1 MVEDSLLLLYTAF
14 ALVVGIAAGYFLR
27 ILVSRG
33 KRGSMELEVK
43 QIILNAREEAKNILR
58 DAQKKSDEEREKILE
73 ETKEAENK
81 LSLTENKLSLTENR
95 LIKKEELLDKRQI
108 SLDMEAAELKER
120 TEAHEKHAD
129 ALSEYERELEKKLST
144 IAGMSQEDAVNEIM
158 RLAEKEQGE
167 DILQRLYKLE
177 ASGEDQVE
185 AKARD
190 ILVSTIHRL
199 GNSTPSEIMSTSI
212 ELEDEDIK
220 GKIIGKEGRNIRAF
234 EKAAGVELVID
245 DTPNTILI
253 SSFDPVRRHTAKL
266 ALENLIKDGRIQPAK
281 IEEEVEKAEEE
292 MQRIMKEKGEEA
304 VYECGIYNLD
314 TRIVSILGRLYFRT
328 SYGQNVLLHSVEVAH
343 LAGMLAEE
351 VGADVMVAKTA
362 GLVHDIGKAADHHM
376 QGSHVEIG
384 RRILQKFDAKE
395 EVITAMQA
403 HHEDYPYE
411 TLESKIVQVA
421 DSISASRPGAR
432 KDTIENYLKRLGELE
447 ELALSFEGAEKAY
460 ALQAGREIRVFV
472 TPEEISDLEAHE
484 LAKKIARKIEKELRY
499 PGEIKVNVI
508 RESRVI
514 EYAR

>member
-81 LSLTENKLSLTENR
+81 LSLTENR

-108 SLDMEAAELKER
+108 ALDMEAAELKER
-120 TEAHEKHAD
+120 TETHEKHAG
-129 ALSEYERELEKKLST
+129 ALSEYEQKLEKKLST
-144 IAGMSQEDAVNEIM
+144 IAGMSREDAVQEIIG
-158 RLAEKEQGE
+158 LAEKEQEE

-177 ASGEDQVE
+177 TAGEDQVE
-185 AKARD
+185 AKARE
-190 ILVSTIHRL
+190 ILVSAIHRL
-199 GNSTPSEIMSTSI
+199 GNSTPSEIMSTSV

-362 GLVHDIGKAADHHM
+362 GLVHDIGKAADHHV

-447 ELALSFEGAEKAY
+447 ELALSFDGAEKAY

-472 TPEEISDLEAHE
+472 TPEEISDLEAHK